1 MAENASNAN
10 PTQTT
15 AVSEALKEEYKK
27 QWPRGLDPESEKWP
41 MWMVVLDE
49 EARIFGMT
57 TDALVVETMLR
68 LGYEISPDG
77 EPWIYESYT
86 EFKGQKR
93 QYSASY
99 ANENPSEKEKD
110 TFWVVQPSF
119 GQEMEFDKTGR
130 NPASTVQYGCEC

>member
-57 TDALVVETMLR
+57 TDVLNSEVWKGIVLRSIEIGITKNYLPNFASVE
-68 LGYEISPDG
+68 
-77 EPWIYESYT
+77 
-86 EFKGQKR
+86 
-93 QYSASY
+93 
-99 ANENPSEKEKD
+99 
-110 TFWVVQPSF
+110 
-119 GQEMEFDKTGR
+119 
-130 NPASTVQYGCEC
+130 